1 VLPLLLWFFIIS
13 LIVIII
19 QLAVINQKAE
29 KIAVMIAGKERS
41 ELANL
46 IKLRDAGILTV
57 EEFEQKKKEYENWI
71 AEKGHSDE
79 RKALKDLHEK
89 GLLNDEELSKKL
101 EALEKAESRGK
112 SIGGIDLAEIKR
124 RTACKDAICYAER
137 TPDSWI
143 CICGTENKLS
153 VRNCRKCFSNQGHVL
168 ENFTKET
175 LWR

>member
-1 VLPLLLWFFIIS
+1 LWFFIIS
-13 LIVIII
+13 LTVIII
-19 QLAVINQKAE
+19 LLVVLNQKTE
-29 KIAVMIAGKERS
+29 RIAGMIASKERS

-46 IKLRDAGILTV
+46 IRLRDAGILTK
-57 EEFEQKKKEYENWI
+57 EEFEQKKREYERWI
-71 AEKGHSDE
+71 AEKGHVNE
-79 RKALKDLHEK
+79 KKALEDLHEK
-89 GLLNDEELSKKL
+89 GLLSDEEFNRKL
-101 EALEKAESRGK
+101 AVLEKTESRGD
-112 SIGGIDLAEIKR
+112 GVTGTDLAEIKR